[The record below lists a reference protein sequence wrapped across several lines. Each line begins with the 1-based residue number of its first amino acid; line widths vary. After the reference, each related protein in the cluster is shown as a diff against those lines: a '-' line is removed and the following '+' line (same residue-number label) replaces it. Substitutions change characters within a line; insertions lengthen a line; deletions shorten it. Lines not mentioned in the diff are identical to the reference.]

1 MKYALTNLFAQIT
14 RNDVELPNNDLTSA
28 SVTSILRLV
37 FGFAGS
43 VAVLIITIAALQ
55 YVTSTG
61 DPQSTARAKNTIL
74 YALIGLAICVT
85 GFSIVTFVLGR
96 IG

>member
-1 MKYALTNLFAQIT
+1 MKLLSNLLAI
-14 RNDVELPNNDLTSA
+14 
-28 SVTSILRLV
+28 VTSEDVDIPRVDLSQASIGSALRLV

-61 DPQSTARAKNTIL
+61 DSQSTARAKNTIL
-74 YALIGLAICVT
+74 YALVGLAICVT
-85 GFSIVTFVLGR
+85 GFSIVTFILGR
-96 IG
+96 IE